1 MDIQEKL
8 GFQQEQEACEKSEA
22 TLPLELVLPWEPG
35 SPGSQLW
42 DSPTGLEEQEW
53 VGAET
58 LP

>member
-1 MDIQEKL
+1 MKSL
-8 GFQQEQEACEKSEA
+8 KPGF
-22 TLPLELVLPWEPG
+22 PLELVPPWESG